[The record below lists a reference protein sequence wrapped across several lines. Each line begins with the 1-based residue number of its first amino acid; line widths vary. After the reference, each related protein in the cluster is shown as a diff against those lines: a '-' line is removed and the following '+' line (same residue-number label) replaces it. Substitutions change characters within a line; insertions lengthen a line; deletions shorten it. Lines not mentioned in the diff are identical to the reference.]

1 MKRNIFRTVVSML
14 LFTSIILLMLLA
26 GYVVTQG
33 KNSLTHEFRDVVD
46 YIPMRASAYCIHGT
60 TSNGSRTHRGI
71 CAAKPEWIGLTAAI
85 YLNNDGELGEFLG
98 YYEVKDTGE
107 DNIRNGKVIDIWM
120 ETENECFQFGNKKV
134 FVVLIKG
141 VG

>member
-1 MKRNIFRTVVSML
+1 MRRFISKTIALILIF
-14 LFTSIILLMLLA
+14 ILIVLMMLLA

-33 KNSLTHEFRDVVD
+33 KNSTTHEFRDGVE

-60 TSNGSRTHRGI
+60 TANGSHTHRGI
-71 CAAKPEWIGLTAAI
+71 CAAKPEWIGFTAAI
-85 YLNNDGELGEFLG
+85 YLNNCGELGEFLG
-98 YYEVKDTGE
+98 YYEVKDTGG

-120 ETENECFQFGNKKV
+120 ETEDECFQFGNKKV
-134 FVVLIKG
+134 FVVLVKG

>member
-1 MKRNIFRTVVSML
+1 MKQRTIKL
-14 LFTSIILLMLLA
+14 IILLLIFTTIILCMLIGA
-26 GYVVTQG
+26 YIVTSGREHQI
-33 KNSLTHEFRDVVD
+33 HEFRDGVE

-60 TSNGSRTHRGI
+60 TANGSHTHRGI

-98 YYEVKDTGE
+98 YYEVKDTGG

-120 ETENECFQFGNKKV
+120 ETEDECFQFGNKKV
-134 FVVLIKG
+134 FVVLVKG